1 MDYQT
6 CPKERRYNFNMVI
19 PSLTPTQLAQMID
32 STFLKPYGT
41 DADIVKHCAEARR
54 YGFAMVAIHP
64 AEVERCVQLLQG
76 CPVRVGAAIGF
87 PLGQNTTE
95 VKLFEIKD
103 AISRGA
109 GEIDMVI
116 NIRALQSG
124 NVALMRSEIAGMAQ
138 ICQAHGVICK
148 VILETCYLTNEQK
161 RLVCQIALEGG
172 VDFVKT
178 STGFGAGGATVEDI
192 RLMREVVGDQIG
204 VKASGGIRD
213 LKTALAMIEAGA
225 TRLGT
230 SSGAAI
236 VDELKKLEQ
245 QRHQG

>member
-1 MDYQT
+1 M
-6 CPKERRYNFNMVI
+6 PAS
-19 PSLTPTQLAQMID
+19 SLTPSQLAQMID

-41 DADIVKHCAEARR
+41 EADMVKHCAEARR
-54 YGFAMVAIHP
+54 YGFVMVAVHP
-64 AEVERCVQLLQG
+64 AEVARCVQFLKG

-87 PLGQNTTE
+87 PLGQNTSKI
-95 VKLFEIKD
+95 KLFETQD
-103 AISRGA
+103 AIQRGA

-124 NVALMRSEIAGMAQ
+124 DTPVVRSEIAGMVQ
-138 ICQAHGVICK
+138 ICQARGAISK
-148 VILETCYLTNEQK
+148 VILETCYLTDAQK
-161 RLVCQIALEGG
+161 RLVCRIALEEGA
-172 VDFVKT
+172 DFVKT

-192 RLMREVVGDQIG
+192 RLMRSAVGKKMG

-236 VDELKKLEQ
+236 VDELIKFEP
-245 QRHQG
+245 QRHQEHQG